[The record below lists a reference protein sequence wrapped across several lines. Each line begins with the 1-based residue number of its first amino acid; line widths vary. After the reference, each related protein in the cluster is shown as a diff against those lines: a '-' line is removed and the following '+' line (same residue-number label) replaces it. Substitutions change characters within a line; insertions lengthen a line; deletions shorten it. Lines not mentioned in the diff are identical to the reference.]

1 MLDIPERISEWL
13 LLLVKSQRSIAH
25 LLIDKE
31 LVLIKAGGELE
42 YYGLTDLKHQHS
54 ASNQLPFLEGLLPLE
69 ETPFVLQSVGM
80 PGGSVADVHFFVDED
95 DEDLTWVVL
104 LDVTAENDGA
114 RKMQQKAYDMT
125 LLSQREA
132 RLIAKLE
139 AAHNE
144 LLLAHRD
151 LAESRDE
158 LLRIHNR
165 LRQELRDA
173 ERYVLAILPPPVAEP
188 FAVDWLFVPCTELGG
203 DSFGY
208 HWIDRE
214 HFALYLLDVC
224 GHGVGSALLSI
235 TVTNTLRSGGLP
247 NTDFRVPEAVLASL
261 NQAFQM
267 ESQNDLYFTI
277 WYGVYH
283 RPTGRLRY
291 ATAGHPS
298 PILVSGAREQRG
310 KAKSL
315 SGTGIPVGLL
325 PVAVYEAKECTLAGP
340 ARLFLFSD
348 GTYEITRPDWT
359 ALELEAFEEVLT
371 RAVPEGASE
380 LEELLHFAR
389 DARGSENLDDDFSII
404 KMTI

>member
-1 MLDIPERISEWL
+1 MLDIPDRISEWL

-25 LLIDKE
+25 LLINNE

-42 YYGLTDLKHQHS
+42 YYGLADLKHQHS
-54 ASNQLPFLEGLLPLE
+54 ASDQLPFLEGLLPLA
-69 ETPFVLQSVGM
+69 ETPFLLESVGM
-80 PGGSVADVHFFVDED
+80 PGGSVADVHLFADED
-95 DEDLTWVVL
+95 MTWVVL
-104 LDVTAENDGA
+104 LDVTAEHDHA

-139 AAHNE
+139 AAHKE
-144 LLLAHRD
+144 LTLAHRD
-151 LAESRDE
+151 LAQSRDE
-158 LLRIHNR
+158 LLRVHNR
-165 LRQELRDA
+165 LRQELHA
-173 ERYVLAILPPPVAEP
+173 AQHYVLAILPAPVVEP
-188 FAVDWLFVPCTELGG
+188 IAVEWLFVPSTELGG

-208 HWIDRE
+208 QWIDGE
-214 HFALYLLDVC
+214 HYALYLLDVC

-235 TVTNTLRSGGLP
+235 TVANTLRSGALQ
-247 NTDFRVPEAVLASL
+247 NTDFRRPEEVLSSL

-267 ESQNDLYFTI
+267 ENQNGLYFTI

-283 RPTGRLRY
+283 RPTGTLRY
-291 ATAGHPS
+291 ASAGHPP
-298 PILVSGAREQRG
+298 PIVVSGSREQRG

-315 SGTGIPVGLL
+315 PAVGCPVGIV
-325 PVAVYEAKECTLAGP
+325 PDAEYERQECTLAGP

-348 GTYEITRPDWT
+348 GAYEIMRPDGT
-359 ALELEAFEEVLT
+359 LLEFEAFEEVLT

-380 LEELLHFAR
+380 LKELLHFVQ
-389 DARGSENLDDDFSII
+389 DFNGSKNLDDDFSII

>member
-1 MLDIPERISEWL
+1 MLDIPDRISEWL

-25 LLIDKE
+25 LLLNNE
-31 LVLIKAGGELE
+31 LVLLKAGGELE
-42 YYGLTDLKHQHS
+42 YYGLADLKHQQS
-54 ASNQLPFLEGLLPLE
+54 VSDQLPFLEGLLPLA
-69 ETPFVLQSVGM
+69 ETPFLLESVGM
-80 PGGSVADVHFFVDED
+80 PGGRVADVHLFAE
-95 DEDLTWVVL
+95 EDLTWVVL
-104 LDVTAENDGA
+104 LDVTTEHDHA
-114 RKMQQKAYDMT
+114 RKIQQKAYDMT

-139 AAHNE
+139 AAHKE
-144 LLLAHRD
+144 LTLTLRD

-158 LLRIHNR
+158 LLRVHNR
-165 LRQELRDA
+165 LQQELRDA
-173 ERYVLAILPPPVAEP
+173 ERYVLAVLPPPVAEP
-188 FAVDWLFVPCTELGG
+188 VAVEWLFVPSTELGG

-208 HWIDRE
+208 EWIDDE

-235 TVTNTLRSGGLP
+235 TVTNTLRSRALP
-247 NTDFRVPEAVLASL
+247 NTDFRMPEAVLSSL
-261 NQAFQM
+261 NQVFQM
-267 ESQNDLYFTI
+267 ENQNGLYFTI

-291 ATAGHPS
+291 ASAGHPP

-310 KAKSL
+310 EAKSL
-315 SGTGIPVGLL
+315 AAVGCPVGFL
-325 PVAVYEAKECTLAGP
+325 PDALYVREECTVVGP

-348 GTYEITRPDWT
+348 GAYEIMRPDGT
-359 ALELEAFEEVLT
+359 ILDFEAFEEVLT

-380 LEELLHFAR
+380 LEELLHFAQ
-389 DARGSENLDDDFSII
+389 DHNGSEDLGDDFSII